1 MATIESAFWHKD
13 QRELMGNMCL
23 GNLTLAMDGSEQ
35 CSWVATNFMVGGEMR
50 IITLDGAGS
59 DTILTTSQF
68 TGLLGSNN
76 PALSITDD
84 SSTSARTVRQNFC
97 GLSVAA
103 YAHVYC
109 TVTVEKHGTIGTPST
124 LQAQG
129 HFYAGEIVGNSASH
143 ANGVQTARRP
153 VLNLADEAV
162 IAEIYFDNTS
172 SGTLVVGAA
181 TTAELMGGG
190 SFTTGHIK
198 NLAYVN
204 AY

>member
-1 MATIESAFWHKD
+1 MATIESAFWHKG
-13 QRELMGNMCL
+13 QRDLMGNMCL

-59 DTILTTSQF
+59 DTVLTTSQF

-84 SSTSARTVRQNFC
+84 SSTSARNVRQNFC
-97 GLSVAA
+97 SLSVEA

-109 TVTVEKHGTIGTPST
+109 TVTVEKHATIGTPST
-124 LQAQG
+124 LQALG

-153 VLNLADEAV
+153 VLNLADECV
-162 IAEIYFDNTS
+162 IAEIYFDNTTA
-172 SGTLVVGAA
+172 GTLVVGAA
-181 TTAELMGGG
+181 TTREYMDG
-190 SFTTGHIK
+190 TTAGHIK